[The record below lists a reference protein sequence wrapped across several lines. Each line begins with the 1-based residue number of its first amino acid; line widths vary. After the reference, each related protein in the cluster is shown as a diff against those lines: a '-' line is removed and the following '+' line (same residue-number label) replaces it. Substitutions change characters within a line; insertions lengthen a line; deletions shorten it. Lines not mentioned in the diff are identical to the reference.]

1 MEEMGLA
8 ATVIDERRYG
18 RLLAKAA
25 PAVIKT
31 EAENQRMLEKIEAL
45 MDKGERRSPEEDRL
59 LELMAALVEDFEAK
73 AYKVGDS
80 SPNEVLAYMIEQRG
94 MKQSELLPVLGCS
107 KSFMSEMVSGR
118 REISKANAKK
128 LAAFFGKPVDLFI

>member
-1 MEEMGLA
+1 MDVSTIA
-8 ATVIDERRYG
+8 AINVQRYG

-31 EAENQRMLEKIEAL
+31 EAENERMLEKIEAL
-45 MDKGERRSPEEDRL
+45 MDKGERRSPEEDAL
-59 LELMAALVEDFEAK
+59 LELMAKLVADFEAA
-73 AYKVGDS
+73 AYSVGES
-80 SPNEVLAYMIEQRG
+80 TPGELLAFMMEKRG
-94 MKQSELLPVLGCS
+94 LRQTDLLPVLGCS

-128 LAAFFGKPVDLFI
+128 LAAFFNKPVDMFI